1 MIFKAFGEDVSYKDC
16 LQLDGAYSVAHI
28 NYGESPKFSNVDS
41 KDIAKK
47 SRKDSISS
55 QEIVEDVRGCLYLF
69 NGTEKNFKKA
79 DKIQLWEM
87 YWLEYINAFDKL
99 TQILPDSVVTIYVGR
114 HTVEIGIKYL
124 LYKKGSNIPKTHDLK
139 ILADSLYEKYKIN
152 DSYMDS
158 IAAFCEIF
166 CENIEGGNAE
176 YFRFPEYKANE
187 FFAGNRLDIKWLSYN
202 FALIILK
209 LLHFAEL

>member
-1 MIFKAFGEDVSYKDC
+1 MIFKAFGEDISYKDC
-16 LQLDGAYSVAHI
+16 LQLDGAHSVVHI

-55 QEIVEDVRGCLYLF
+55 QETVEDVLGCLCSF
-69 NGTEKNFKKA
+69 NGTEKNFKKT
-79 DKIQLWEM
+79 DKMQLWEM

-114 HTVEIGIKYL
+114 HAVEIGLKYL
-124 LYKKGSNIPKTHDLK
+124 LLKKDSNIPKTHSLK

-152 DSYMDS
+152 DNYMDS
-158 IAAFCEIF
+158 IVVFCERF